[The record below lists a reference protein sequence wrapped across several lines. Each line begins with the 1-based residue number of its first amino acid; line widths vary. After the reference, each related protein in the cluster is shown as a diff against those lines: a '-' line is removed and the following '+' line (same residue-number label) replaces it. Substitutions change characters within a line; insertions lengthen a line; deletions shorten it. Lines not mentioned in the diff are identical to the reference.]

1 MNPNKPIYHEEVP
14 FPETSFST
22 SISKISPETPL
33 PEGTLLGF
41 IGRSNSGKSS
51 LLNSITNRKGLAKV
65 SKTPGKTRLINV
77 FSTKAGFSLID
88 LPGFGYSKASHKE
101 HKDMMNLL
109 DQFLNEITSLKVL
122 FILCDAQRSF
132 PEEEVQMI
140 ETATL
145 KKILPVVVRTKID
158 KLNQKDRNA
167 IQKEMEAVMNE
178 LGYPFPLFF
187 VSATTGKGI
196 GEMRKFILSKVQTIP
211 V

>member
-1 MNPNKPIYHEEVP
+1 MTENKPHSYHEEVP
-14 FPETSFST
+14 FPRAVFST
-22 SISKISPETPL
+22 SIAKLSPENPL

-51 LLNSITNRKGLAKV
+51 LLNAITNQKGLAKV
-65 SKTPGKTRLINV
+65 SKTPGKTKLINV
-77 FSTKAGFSLID
+77 FATKAGFSLID

-109 DQFLNEITSLKVL
+109 DQFLNEIKSLKVL
-122 FILCDAQRSF
+122 FILCDCQRNF
-132 PEEEVQMI
+132 PEEEIQMI

-145 KKILPVVVRTKID
+145 KKILPVVIRTKID
-158 KLNQKDRNA
+158 KLNQKDRYA
-167 IQKEMEAVMNE
+167 VQKDMETVMNE

-196 GEMRKFILSKVQTIP
+196 GEIRKFILSKV
-211 V
+211 